1 MAWLYQTDGQHQSNL
16 LFKFG
21 FLKMGI
27 TVWFN
32 VDWVHVRDEMNMV
45 LNVTGGGKLV
55 WFVVNFWELVDD
67 GSHLGRCW

>member
-1 MAWLYQTDGQHQSNL
+1 
-16 LFKFG
+16 
-21 FLKMGI
+21 MGI
-27 TVWFN
+27 TIWFN
-32 VDWVHVRDEMNMV
+32 VDWVHVRDEMNMM